1 MDPLLRGGKLG
12 WAGDLRGLE
21 GRANFG
27 HGGHS
32 SPSLMPIQR
41 PPIAPRQQKISHVEI
56 YWKTVTYRTLA
67 LYMCLILAVVAA
79 ILYLIYP
86 EAFANAMAR
95 ISKAV
100 GAGAAQSADL
110 TAKQAKFVNLD
121 GRVQVKKVN
130 SVQWVSAD
138 YRMTLDKGDLIQTGA
153 DGAARITF
161 ADSTTY
167 TVQSDTLVTVEENSV
182 GRDSETRV
190 AMHISSGAVDLTTG
204 TWDSPKSK
212 AEVSFSNA
220 VASVKQNSRAAV
232 RSDPTTREAEITVS
246 AGAAEVETTDGRQH
260 VEIGRWE
267 RVTVPAAGGAV
278 VKSNVLA
285 PPDLAGPL
293 NLQPLIVPDP
303 KHAPVH
309 FEWKPV
315 PEAIGYELRV
325 STTSMF
331 SRIVEDR
338 KVAGTSVEITG
349 LDPGDYFWDV
359 VATDA
364 QKRVSAPSDTF
375 KFTLATQ
382 GRGQEMLLEV
392 GSTELHGNVVEIS
405 GRTEPGAALIINGEP
420 VADIRSDGTF
430 KYFTAPL
437 SRGDQTIV
445 MTGQNRRGGTA
456 IKRVEIVVP

>member
-1 MDPLLRGGKLG
+1 
-12 WAGDLRGLE
+12 
-21 GRANFG
+21 
-27 HGGHS
+27 
-32 SPSLMPIQR
+32 MPIQR
-41 PPIAPRQQKISHVEI
+41 PPVAPRQPKISHVEI

-67 LYMCLILAVVAA
+67 LYVCLILAVVTA

-86 EAFANAMAR
+86 ETFANAMAR

-100 GAGAAQSADL
+100 GAGTVQTAEL
-110 TAKQAKFVNLD
+110 TPRQAKFVNLD

-138 YRMTLDKGDLIQTGA
+138 YRMTLDKGDLIQTGG

-161 ADSTTY
+161 ADGTTY
-167 TVQSDTLVTVEENSV
+167 TVQADTLVTVEENSV

-190 AMHISSGAVDLTTG
+190 AMHISSGAVDLATG
-204 TWDSPKSK
+204 SWESPKSK

-246 AGAAEVETTDGRQH
+246 AGAAEVATTDGRQR

-278 VKSNVLA
+278 VKTNVLA

-303 KHAPVH
+303 KHAPIH

-315 PEAIGYELRV
+315 SEAVGYELRV

-338 KVAGTSVEITG
+338 KIAGTSVEITG

-382 GRGQEMLLEV
+382 GKGQEMLLEV
-392 GSTELHGNVVEIS
+392 GSIELHGNVVEIS

-420 VADIRSDGTF
+420 VADIRSDGSF

-437 SRGDQTIV
+437 ARGDQTIV

-456 IKRVEIVVP
+456 IKRIEIVVP